1 MDAYEYGELLK
12 TLSTKI
18 ENITNIVKPDDLV
31 ARLDE
36 IEQMQQD
43 SEFWNDVTNA
53 GKISQE
59 KTKTERI
66 LVTFDNAK
74 DAVNDAVD
82 YFEMAK
88 GEGDDETLEML
99 YEDAQSLQESTNA
112 LEVQMM
118 LSGENDANNAI
129 ISIHP
134 GAGGTESQDWASM
147 LHRMYLRWAE
157 RHDFKIE
164 VLDYQSGDEAGI
176 KDVSFIIK
184 GENAYGYL
192 KVENGIHRLVR
203 ISPFDSNAK
212 RHTSFSSVMVS
223 PEMDDDIDIG
233 MPMEDYRRFCAI
245 APHELKPGIA
255 LQSYTDDPD
264 VYIDFV
270 KLRSDKGTLVEQHH
284 LKEKD
289 RHDSRIFLDVF
300 PFITIKKGRF
310 HRILQKGIFV
320 VIKLLNYNHLRQAK
334 MRRWVIRMVNKLHRP
349 EARSGM
355 IVTGGEVAD
364 LPSYFDYDTVFPTR
378 NILFEGKEVRAPNKP
393 DHYLT
398 QLFGKSYMILPP
410 EAQRVAHAVMIEVFD
425 VMAISGSGNARSMAS
440 GVSKATIPTMAGMVG
455 ALSGVFLV
463 TVLNQKVSREVEDLE
478 DNLTTGD

>member
-18 ENITNIVKPDDLV
+18 DNITNIVKPDELV

-43 SEFWNDVTNA
+43 PEFWNDASNA

-66 LVTFDNAK
+66 LATFNNAK
-74 DAVNDAVD
+74 DAVGDAMD

-88 GEGDDETLEML
+88 SEGDDETLEML

-118 LSGENDANNAI
+118 LSGEHDANNAI

-157 RHDFKIE
+157 RHDFKVE
-164 VLDYQSGDEAGI
+164 MLDYQSGDEAGI
-176 KDVSFIIK
+176 KDASFIIK

-223 PEMDDDIDIG
+223 PEIDDDIDIEI
-233 MPMEDYRRFCAI
+233 EDRDIRIDTYRSSGAGGQHVNKTESAI
-245 APHELKPGIA
+245 RITHIPTNIVVQCQNDRSQHKNKSAAMKMLKSRLYEYEMAKKQALLDGVEKSDIGWGHQIRSYVMQPYQQVKDTRSNQAFSNVDGI
-255 LQSYTDDPD
+255 
-264 VYIDFV
+264 
-270 KLRSDKGTLVEQHH
+270 
-284 LKEKD
+284 
-289 RHDSRIFLDVF
+289 LD
-300 PFITIKKGRF
+300 GD
-310 HRILQKGIFV
+310 LD
-320 VIKLLNYNHLRQAK
+320 KLL
-334 MRRWVIRMVNKLHRP
+334 
-349 EARSGM
+349 
-355 IVTGGEVAD
+355 
-364 LPSYFDYDTVFPTR
+364 
-378 NILFEGKEVRAPNKP
+378 EGVLISRA
-393 DHYLT
+393 
-398 QLFGKSYMILPP
+398 Q
-410 EAQRVAHAVMIEVFD
+410 
-425 VMAISGSGNARSMAS
+425 
-440 GVSKATIPTMAGMVG
+440 
-455 ALSGVFLV
+455 
-463 TVLNQKVSREVEDLE
+463 
-478 DNLTTGD
+478 